1 MKFCDGWQV
10 DVLRP
15 NDAGPYAD
23 ISHGSEKYV
32 VGIPDQPFEV
42 RVTVPQAVFRS
53 SPLLRVNLTV
63 EGQSCG
69 VSKTLNSFS
78 PSSSFKGFVSTVK
91 GKHVTSQFLF
101 GAAQTDFQAPTT
113 APGVSQTGG
122 LSISIEHI
130 EQMPGQRQPPAQVSS
145 FAAAAPK
152 AIEGKKWFLQ
162 PSLAAKAGDVMA
174 GPPVTFSTH
183 VYRSLRVLTKLELR
197 METAAILVLRK
208 VLDPENPAHQRI
220 IDASQPPDEQEEGEG
235 ESANDTSAAASTSSP
250 TGNALSPRGTK
261 RRVKAERTQS
271 NKAVKPE
278 PNQTPRNQNSG
289 GQADVIDLTGF

>member
-1 MKFCDGWQV
+1 MSCASRLQAVASVDRPAGAYTCFEISLIGTTVLHVLQQV
-10 DVLRP
+10 D
-15 NDAGPYAD
+15 
-23 ISHGSEKYV
+23 
-32 VGIPDQPFEV
+32 
-42 RVTVPQAVFRS
+42 
-53 SPLLRVNLTV
+53 
-63 EGQSCG
+63 
-69 VSKTLNSFS
+69 
-78 PSSSFKGFVSTVK
+78 
-91 GKHVTSQFLF
+91 
-101 GAAQTDFQAPTT
+101 AAS
-113 APGVSQTGG
+113 V
-122 LSISIEHI
+122 
-130 EQMPGQRQPPAQVSS
+130 
-145 FAAAAPK
+145 
-152 AIEGKKWFLQ
+152 GKKWFLQ

-250 TGNALSPRGTK
+250 IGNALSPRGTK